1 MTYQY
6 SDIDQHEAL
15 YNVARRYPGGG
26 IEALAHAMTV
36 RLGKQV
42 SPNVLRNKLRP
53 GITSHALNAEEFS
66 LVVELCEEAGVDGA
80 KIPVH
85 ALCMRHGMVA
95 VEPLPAGAIATVTDL
110 MIHLGNVSREFADA
124 VKVVTDGA
132 DDGKI
137 KPHEAERIQKEVMD
151 LVRAAMAL
159 SQATARAAEQAEG
172 GDE

>member
-15 YNVARRYPGGG
+15 YNVARRYPAGG
-26 IEALAHAMTV
+26 IEALAHAMSV

-53 GITSHALNAEEFS
+53 GIATHALNAEEFS

-80 KIPVH
+80 RIPVH

-110 MIHLGNVSREFADA
+110 MIHLGNVSREFADV
-124 VKVVTDGA
+124 VKVVTEGA
-132 DDGKI
+132 EDGKI
-137 KPHEAERIQKEVMD
+137 KPDEAGRIQQEVME
-151 LVRAAMAL
+151 VMRAAMAL
-159 SQATARAAEQAEG
+159 SQAATRAAEQG
-172 GDE
+172 GGTDE

>member
-15 YNVARRYPGGG
+15 YNVARRYPCGG
-26 IEALAHAMTV
+26 IEGLAHAMSV

-53 GITSHALNAEEFS
+53 GITTHALNAEEFS

-80 KIPVH
+80 KVPVH

-95 VEPLPAGAIATVTDL
+95 VEPLPSDAMATVTDL
-110 MIHLGNVSREFADA
+110 MVHLGNVSREFADVVKA
-124 VKVVTDGA
+124 VTEGAFDGH
-132 DDGKI
+132 I
-137 KPHEAERIQKEVMD
+137 KSDEAERIRKEAMEVMQA
-151 LVRAAMAL
+151 VMAL
-159 SQATARAAEQAEG
+159 SQAASRAVEQEEDG
-172 GDE
+172 GE

>member
-15 YNVARRYPGGG
+15 YNVARRYPGG
-26 IEALAHAMTV
+26 IEAIAHAMGA

-80 KIPVH
+80 KVPVH

-95 VEPLPAGAIATVTDL
+95 VEPLPSGAIATVTDL
-110 MIHLGNVSREFADA
+110 MIHLGKVSREFADV
-124 VKVVTDGA
+124 VKVVTEGAEDGRIEPKEA
-132 DDGKI
+132 D
-137 KPHEAERIQKEVMD
+137 RIQQEVME
-151 LVRAAMAL
+151 VMRAAMAL
-159 SQATARAAEQAEG
+159 SQAATRAAEQVEG
-172 GDE
+172 DDE